1 MIETGLQQEINHIMS
16 QARNNRL
23 EFVTVEHLLI
33 ALLNMDEVVSFLR
46 HKQHMPSL
54 RFYQKIVAILE

>member
-33 ALLNMDEVVSFLR
+33 AFFCADC
-46 HKQHMPSL
+46 
-54 RFYQKIVAILE
+54 A

>member
-33 ALLNMDEVVSFLR
+33 ALLNKCD
-46 HKQHMPSL
+46 
-54 RFYQKIVAILE
+54 